1 MLALSLW
8 QPWAS
13 ALFATRTV
21 LGDAVRPKVN
31 ETRSW
36 STSYRGPVLI
46 CAAHRWDADLRAI
59 AERDLAEVL
68 SEWVDPFGD
77 AIKEPQHT
85 DSRWATVS
93 LATATCWQLPLGA
106 ALGLVDIID
115 CVSTESL
122 HGRVPEWEWAMG
134 NYEPGR
140 YALVTANPRPLR
152 NPLPIRARQKLFRP
166 DDAMRAAVLAQLDA
180 SKAGG

>member
-13 ALFATRTV
+13 ALFAART
-21 LGDAVRPKVN
+21 LHDDAVRLKTN

-46 CAAHRWDADLRAI
+46 CAAHRWDIELRDVA
-59 AERDLAEVL
+59 AHDVTQHWAN
-68 SEWVDPFGD
+68 PFEE
-77 AIKEPQHT
+77 ASTSAASTIQ
-85 DSRWATVS
+85 WAYAYAHGW
-93 LATATCWQLPLGA
+93 LLPLGA
-106 ALGLVDIID
+106 ALGLVDIVD
-115 CVSTESL
+115 CVPTESL
-122 HGRVPEWEWAMG
+122 HGQVPEWEWAMG

-140 YALVTANPRPLR
+140 FALVTANPRPLR

-166 DDAMRAAVLAQLDA
+166 DEAMRAAVLAQLEGP
-180 SKAGG
+180 S